1 MESAKEFYEAE
12 LAFKSESTKRNYQH
26 HLNQFLEYTSWT
38 HEDLFRIQLE
48 DEREAITGD
57 GRSQKRVVSKLRKY
71 MSLRT
76 EEGLAAGTIEIVY
89 KAVRLF
95 MSANGRNFEIMA
107 KDRPKVRYQGQRIIS
122 GSQIVELLE
131 NVSSRNKRR
140 NIALVLLAKD
150 SGLRV
155 SDIAAL
161 NVEGILDARKHLVND
176 EPFLELNPVETMK
189 MGEIAYTVLGPESVR
204 AVSRYIG
211 DRESGPLFLNEAG
224 GRISRTSISQAL
236 HRLSKFLKDSRK
248 ISAHSLRKYFVTS
261 LQASG
266 MSDEWIKLLM
276 GKAADVYSQP
286 HLDGS
291 LLRAYIEKYDSL
303 RVYGTADTNK
313 RVETLEKEI
322 SEIKDV
328 LTLFQG
334 MTMEAQGLETRDDL
348 IQYFNKYVKDTLI
361 NKPQKE

>member
-1 MESAKEFYEAE
+1 M
-12 LAFKSESTKRNYQH
+12 N
-26 HLNQFLEYTSWT
+26 
-38 HEDLFRIQLE
+38 
-48 DEREAITGD
+48 
-57 GRSQKRVVSKLRKY
+57 
-71 MSLRT
+71 LRT

-122 GSQIVELLE
+122 RSQIVELLK
-131 NVSSRNKRR
+131 NVSSRNRRR

-155 SDIAAL
+155 SDITAL
-161 NVEGILDARKHLVND
+161 NVEGILDARKHIVNE
-176 EPFLELNPVETMK
+176 EPFLELNPLKTLK

-224 GRISRTSISQAL
+224 ERVSRTSISQAL
-236 HRLSKFLKDSRK
+236 HRLSKFLEDSRK

-261 LQASG
+261 LQAGG
-266 MSDEWIKLLM
+266 MSDEWIKLLI
-276 GKAADVYSQP
+276 GKATDVYSQP

-303 RVYGTADTNK
+303 RVYGKPDTNK
-313 RVETLEKEI
+313 RIHTLEKDIQEV
-322 SEIKDV
+322 KDILV
-328 LTLFQG
+328 ITQG
-334 MTMEAQGLETRDDL
+334 MIMDNLGLKNRDEL
-348 IQYFNKYVKDTLI
+348 IQAFNKYVKDTI
-361 NKPQKE
+361 NNKSTEE

>member
-1 MESAKEFYEAE
+1 
-12 LAFKSESTKRNYQH
+12 
-26 HLNQFLEYTSWT
+26 
-38 HEDLFRIQLE
+38 
-48 DEREAITGD
+48 
-57 GRSQKRVVSKLRKY
+57 

-76 EEGLAAGTIEIVY
+76 EEGLAAGTIAIVY

-95 MSANGRNFEIMA
+95 MSANGRKFEIMA

-131 NVSSRNKRR
+131 NISSRNRRR

-161 NVEGILDARKHLVND
+161 NVEGILDARKHIVNE
-176 EPFLELNPVETMK
+176 EPFLELNPVETTK

-204 AVSRYIG
+204 AVSKYIG

-224 GRISRTSISQAL
+224 GRVSRTSISQAL
-236 HRLSKFLKDSRK
+236 HRLSKFLEDSRK

-276 GKAADVYSQP
+276 GKATDVYSQP

-291 LLRAYIEKYDSL
+291 LLRAYIKKYDSL
-303 RVYGTADTNK
+303 RVYGKQDLGDEVDSLRAEVDSLRSEKHEQNGEVEVLSQEVEGLKQGNKNMAELLKILMTNYIMKGQDVAEKADVIEQANK
-313 RVETLEKEI
+313 LYELLDKELD
-322 SEIKDV
+322 K
-328 LTLFQG
+328 
-334 MTMEAQGLETRDDL
+334 A
-348 IQYFNKYVKDTLI
+348 
-361 NKPQKE
+361 